1 MCAYTAYALFY
12 LSYLPCSHISFP
24 LMMVLY
30 QCFCSNSDDYDKHG
44 TSRNCSCCGTN
55 VGANKMCVYKLQPTS
70 SSTENENVVG
80 GQVGEQ
86 HDEIAPGCMDKFH
99 DAPYLGCYEDR
110 QKDRAL
116 SHKVMGRYHD
126 AKTCHVECNKLGY
139 RYFARQ
145 WRGQCFC
152 GNEVCV
158 HCCCLFVCCACCY
171 IIHLCSFEDVL
182 GAAFFFFH

>member
-1 MCAYTAYALFY
+1 
-12 LSYLPCSHISFP
+12 
-24 LMMVLY
+24 
-30 QCFCSNSDDYDKHG
+30 
-44 TSRNCSCCGTN
+44 
-55 VGANKMCVYKLQPTS
+55 MCVYKLQPTTS
-70 SSTENENVVG
+70 SSTEGEENVGG
-80 GQVGEQ
+80 GQHENEV
-86 HDEIAPGCMDKFH
+86 APGCMDKFH
-99 DAPYLGCYEDR
+99 DAPYIGCYEDR

-158 HCCCLFVCCACCY
+158 QCLYYVSCLYYVVSTSFF
-171 IIHLCSFEDVL
+171 CSFD
-182 GAAFFFFH
+182 

>member
-1 MCAYTAYALFY
+1 M
-12 LSYLPCSHISFP
+12 
-24 LMMVLY
+24 
-30 QCFCSNSDDYDKHG
+30 
-44 TSRNCSCCGTN
+44 SRNCNCCGTN

-70 SSTENENVVG
+70 G
-80 GQVGEQ
+80 IGAAGQQ
-86 HDEIAPGCMDKFH
+86 HDENEVVVAPGCMDKFH
-99 DAPYLGCYEDR
+99 DAPYMGCYEDR

-126 AKTCHVECNKLGY
+126 AQTCHLECNKLGY

-158 HCCCLFVCCACCY
+158 YVQVLY
-171 IIHLCSFEDVL
+171 DVL
-182 GAAFFFFH
+182 GCVCCFLSFSLLLLPTS

>member
-1 MCAYTAYALFY
+1 
-12 LSYLPCSHISFP
+12 
-24 LMMVLY
+24 
-30 QCFCSNSDDYDKHG
+30 
-44 TSRNCSCCGTN
+44 
-55 VGANKMCVYKLQPTS
+55 MCVYKLQPTS
-70 SSTENENVVG
+70 SSTVEGEENDG
-80 GQVGEQ
+80 AGQHEV
-86 HDEIAPGCMDKFH
+86 APGCMDKFH
-99 DAPYLGCYEDR
+99 DAPYMGCYEDR

-158 HCCCLFVCCACCY
+158 HCIYYVSCVYVVSTSFFGSFD
-171 IIHLCSFEDVL
+171 IIYDVL
-182 GAAFFFFH
+182 GAAFFFSATSIKSNNILFRDTTNMA